1 MRKIRIKVH
10 APEDTRY
17 VMASAAPNY
26 VELLE
31 QVRSKFK
38 LNSDIRLRIKDED
51 GDMVTVG
58 DQDDLDLA
66 VMVCKESAELERAE
80 MGKMEIWVKELCSR
94 DSGIRI

>member
-17 VMASAAPNY
+17 VMASAAPKY
-26 VELLE
+26 LELLE
-31 QVRSKFK
+31 QVRSKFS

-66 VMVCKESAELERAE
+66 VMTCKESTELERAE
-80 MGKMEIWVKELCSR
+80 MGKMEIWVKEV
-94 DSGIRI
+94 

>member
-17 VMASAAPNY
+17 VMAGSLPIY
-26 VELLE
+26 TELLE
-31 QVRSKFK
+31 QVRVKFSFK
-38 LNSDIRLRIKDED
+38 SDIRLRIRDED

-66 VMVCKESAELERAE
+66 VMACKELAGVERAE
-80 MGKMEIWVKELCSR
+80 MGKMEIWVKEV
-94 DSGIRI
+94 

>member
-26 VELLE
+26 IELLE
-31 QVRSKFK
+31 QVRVKFSLK
-38 LNSDIRLRIKDED
+38 SEIRLRIRDED

-66 VMVCKESAELERAE
+66 VMACKESAEIERAE
-80 MGKMEIWVKELCSR
+80 MGKMEIWIKEPSNR
-94 DSGIRI
+94 DSGVRI

>member
-17 VMASAAPNY
+17 IMAGAAPVY
-26 VELLE
+26 AELVD
-31 QVRSKFK
+31 QVKGKFGLK
-38 LNSDIRLRIKDED
+38 TDARLRIKDED

-66 VMVCKESAELERAE
+66 VLVCKEAARAEGAE
-80 MGKMEIWVKELCSR
+80 MGKMEVWVKL
-94 DSGIRI
+94 

>member
-17 VMASAAPNY
+17 IMASAAPSY

-31 QVRSKFK
+31 QVRAKFSLK
-38 LNSDIRLRIKDED
+38 SDIRLRIKDED

-66 VMVCKESAELERAE
+66 VMACKEVAAVERAE
-80 MGKMEIWVKELCSR
+80 MGKMEIWIKEV
-94 DSGIRI
+94 